1 MKRRNPHDADE
12 ILALEAG
19 LEELLPLF
27 TEDAQLPESSDLL
40 HRARLRQREVA
51 AERLARWTSRIQLVA
66 IATLVFAAAAAAYA
80 LRSSWA
86 DWLVHRLLGPLLT
99 SPPLPAAGDAAA
111 MAGAVLAL
119 SAAAVWVLQ
128 QFAEE

>member
-1 MKRRNPHDADE
+1 MKRGIQHDADE

-27 TEDAQLPESSDLL
+27 TGNAQLPESGDLL
-40 HRARLRQREVA
+40 HRARLRHREVA
-51 AERLARWTSRIQLVA
+51 AERLARWTARIQFGA
-66 IATLVFAAAAAAYA
+66 IATLVFAAAAAIYT
-80 LRSSWA
+80 LRASWA
-86 DWLVHRLLGPLLT
+86 DWLVHRLLGPLLE
-99 SPPLPAAGDAAA
+99 SPPLPAAGDAAV

-119 SAAAVWVLQ
+119 SAAAIWVLQ